1 MAPKKSNPSNP
12 SASVKNFIAKVRQHI
27 KKFWDSLVNP
37 ETHKKDVVKRL
48 KTIRSLI
55 VLYAVCFLVMTI
67 AWRVGYYP
75 YVTSTF
81 AVLSAW
87 IVIEEAVMLQ
97 ATGNGRS
104 DRECFLKNTRRIHR
118 SMGRFLLL
126 MMILAVLAHSNLYG
140 IGEAITN
147 TFPWLGKAISA
158 WITYINEFVR
168 EILEMFTN
176 TF

>member
-12 SASVKNFIAKVRQHI
+12 STSVKNFITNVRQRI

-37 ETHKKDVVKRL
+37 ETYKKNVVIRL
-48 KTIRSLI
+48 VAIRSLI
-55 VLYAVCFLVMTI
+55 VLYAICFLVMVI
-67 AWRVGYYP
+67 AWRVDYYP
-75 YVTSTF
+75 YVTGTF

-87 IVIEEAVMLQ
+87 IVIEEVVMLL

-104 DRECFLKNTRRIHR
+104 DREYFHNNTRRTHR
-118 SMGRFLLL
+118 GARRVFLVL
-126 MMILAVLAHSNLYG
+126 MVLSVLMHNNLYG
-140 IGEAITN
+140 IGKACTN

-168 EILEMFTN
+168 EFMEMFTN